1 MAALQQGMTA
11 GDPAAIIDSGPM
23 SGYQWSIVATMVAL
37 NALDG
42 FDVMSISFASPGI
55 SAAWGIDRGVL
66 GLVLSMELIGMALGS
81 LTLGRLADT
90 AGRRNTILLCLSLMT
105 VGMLGAASAGG
116 VIALSAWR
124 VLTGLGIGGML
135 AAINAAAAEAANG
148 RYRPLAVVIM
158 AGGYPVGT
166 VLGGLVATQLLQHF
180 EWPSIFLFGAAWS
193 ALMIAVTWWRVP
205 ESIAYLASRQPD
217 GALERI
223 NRTLQTMGHR
233 TVDSL
238 PEGGTQTGRVPLSRL
253 FAPEWVKLTAAMTL
267 AYLGHIMT
275 FYFVMKWIPKI
286 VADLGYPPAE
296 AAGVLVWASIGGAS
310 GSLVLGLLTL
320 RLPVR
325 SLTIAAMLVSCVLVV
340 IFGMGQP
347 DLARLS
353 MVAAAAGFVT
363 NAGVVGLYALVA
375 TGFPVALRASATGFV
390 IGVGRGGSALAP
402 ALAGLLFALGYGLPE
417 VALLM
422 SLGSVVAAAAL
433 LAGNRAARAV

>member
-1 MAALQQGMTA
+1 MAQGPAATD
-11 GDPAAIIDSGPM
+11 DPAAIIDAGPM
-23 SGYQWSIVATMVAL
+23 SGFQWSIVATMVAL

-66 GLVLSMELIGMALGS
+66 GLVLSMELVGMALGS
-81 LTLGRLADT
+81 LTLGRMADT

-105 VGMLGAASAGG
+105 IGMLGAASAGG
-116 VIALSAWR
+116 VIVLSAWR

-135 AAINAAAAEAANG
+135 AAINAASAEAANA
-148 RYRPLAVVIM
+148 RYRPFAVVVM
-158 AGGYPVGT
+158 AGGYPIGT
-166 VLGGLVATQLLQHF
+166 VLGGLVATQLLQQF
-180 EWPSIFLFGAAWS
+180 DWPSVFLFGAAWS
-193 ALMIAVTWWRVP
+193 ALMIAITWWRVP
-205 ESIAYLASRQPD
+205 ESIAYLASRQPQ

-223 NRTLQTMGHR
+223 NHTLQAMGHA
-233 TVDSL
+233 TVAGLSA
-238 PEGGTQTGRVPLSRL
+238 PAANKGRVPLSRL
-253 FAPEWVKLTAAMTL
+253 FAPEWLKVTAAMTI

-286 VADLGYPPAE
+286 VADMGYPAAE

-310 GSLVLGLLTL
+310 GAFILGLMTL

-325 SLTIAAMLVSCVLVV
+325 GLTILAMTVSCAFVV
-340 IFGMGQP
+340 AFGMGQP

-375 TGFPVALRASATGFV
+375 TRFPVELRASATGFV

-402 ALAGLLFALGYGLPE
+402 ALAGLLFAAGYGLPI

-422 SLGSVVAAAAL
+422 SLGSVLAAL
-433 LAGNRAARAV
+433 ALFVGDRRPYAQS

>member
-1 MAALQQGMTA
+1 MTA
-11 GDPAAIIDSGPM
+11 GDPAEIIDSGPM

-66 GLVLSMELIGMALGS
+66 GLVLSMELVGMALGS

-90 AGRRNTILLCLSLMT
+90 AGRRNTILLCLALMT

-116 VIALSAWR
+116 VISLSAWR

-135 AAINAAAAEAANG
+135 AAINAAAAEAANA
-148 RYRPLAVVIM
+148 RYRPLAVVVM

-166 VLGGLVATQLLQHF
+166 VLGGLVATQLLQHY
-180 EWPSIFLFGAAWS
+180 EWQSVFLFGAAWS
-193 ALMIAVTWWRVP
+193 ALMMAVTWWRVP
-205 ESIAYLASRQPD
+205 ESIAFLASRQPE

-223 NRTLQTMGHR
+223 NRTLRTMGHATVSSLVAR
-233 TVDSL
+233 TSQ
-238 PEGGTQTGRVPLSRL
+238 PGRVPLSRL
-253 FAPEWVKLTAAMTL
+253 FAPEWIKVTAAMTL

-402 ALAGLLFALGYGLPE
+402 ALAGLLFALGYGLPV

-422 SLGSVVAAAAL
+422 SLGSVLAAAAL
-433 LAGNRAARAV
+433 LIGNRRSREP

>member
-1 MAALQQGMTA
+1 MAQGPAATD
-11 GDPAAIIDSGPM
+11 DPAAIIDSGPM
-23 SGYQWSIVATMVAL
+23 SGFQWSIVATMVAL

-135 AAINAAAAEAANG
+135 AAINAAAAEAANA
-148 RYRPLAVVIM
+148 RYRPFAVVVM
-158 AGGYPVGT
+158 AGGYPIGT
-166 VLGGLVATQLLQHF
+166 VLGGLVATQLLKYF
-180 EWPSIFLFGAAWS
+180 DWPSVFLFGAAWS
-193 ALMIAVTWWRVP
+193 ALMIAITWWRVP
-205 ESIAYLASRQPD
+205 ESIAYLASRQPE

-223 NRTLQTMGHR
+223 NRTLQAMGHT
-233 TVDSL
+233 TVTRL
-238 PEGGTQTGRVPLSRL
+238 TAPTGQKGRVPLSRL
-253 FAPEWVKLTAAMTL
+253 FAPEWLKVTAAMTI

-286 VADLGYPPAE
+286 VADMGYPAAE
-296 AAGVLVWASIGGAS
+296 AAGVLVWASIGGAL
-310 GSLVLGLLTL
+310 GAFTLGLLTL

-325 SLTIAAMLVSCVLVV
+325 GLTILAMTVSCVLVV
-340 IFGMGQP
+340 VFGMGQT

-375 TGFPVALRASATGFV
+375 TRFPVALRASATGFV

-402 ALAGLLFALGYGLPE
+402 ALAGLLFAAGYGLPI

-422 SLGSVVAAAAL
+422 SLGSVLAAFAL
-433 LAGNRAARAV
+433 VVGDRRAGVQA